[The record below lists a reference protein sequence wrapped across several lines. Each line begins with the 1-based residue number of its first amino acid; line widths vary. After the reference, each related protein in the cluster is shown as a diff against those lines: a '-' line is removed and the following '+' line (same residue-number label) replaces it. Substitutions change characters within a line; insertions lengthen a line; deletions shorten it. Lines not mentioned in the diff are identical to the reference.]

1 MKSSKRMNP
10 LVEMRGIS
18 KRFGAVQALDQ
29 VDFEV
34 FPGEVVGLVGDNGA
48 GKSTLMKIL
57 AGVLPP
63 DKGQIYWEG
72 RPVQVRTPHEARAL
86 GIEMVYQDLA
96 LADNLDVVGNLFL
109 GRELYRPLLDKLIGL
124 LEQRRMEARAVEV
137 LDRLQIRIPSLRQ
150 KVRYLSG
157 GQRQAVAIGRTI
169 LAQAHLVIL
178 DEPTAALGV
187 AEVEKVLALI
197 RRLKDQGIAVIF
209 ITHRLPHIFA
219 VADRII
225 VLRAGRRVG
234 TRPAP
239 ETSIDEITKLIVG
252 TEIEV
257 TPEEGS

>member
-1 MKSSKRMNP
+1 MEDSSNP

-18 KRFGAVQALDQ
+18 KRFGAVQALDK

-57 AGVLPP
+57 AGVLPS
-63 DKGQIYWEG
+63 DEGQIYWEG
-72 RPVQVRTPHEARAL
+72 RPVQIRTPHEARAL

-96 LADNLDVVGNLFL
+96 LADNLDVAGNIFL
-109 GRELYRPLLDKLIGL
+109 GRELGTPLLGRLVRVL
-124 LEQRRMEARAVEV
+124 SRRHMQARAREI
-137 LDRLQIRIPSLRQ
+137 LELLQIQVASPQQ

-157 GQRQAVAIGRTI
+157 GQRQAVAVGRAV
-169 LAQAHLVIL
+169 LAQARLVIM

-187 AEVEKVLALI
+187 AEVEKVLGLI
-197 RRLKDQGIAVIF
+197 RRLKDQGIAIIF

-225 VLRAGRRVG
+225 VLRGGRRVG
-234 TRPAP
+234 SRYVR
-239 ETSIDEITKLIVG
+239 ETSIDEVIKLIVG
-252 TEIEV
+252 KRIEV
-257 TPEEGS
+257 TAEGG